1 MAEHAPNVASFLPPR
16 LTAESLREKLQEI
29 AGSYKH
35 RRVLIDL
42 ISEQY
47 HQQVLPIVLDKNIG
61 LLSKQDTY
69 CIVTAH
75 QPLLF
80 GGTGYFLYKALSVI
94 ALADWANKQIPEA
107 NFVPVFV
114 LGSEDHDFDEVR
126 NTAIYHEELIWESEA
141 GGATGRMGL
150 GNIPELIQR
159 VTELL
164 KGHPYADYV
173 EDILLKSY
181 IGATSFGQGTFM
193 FLHHLLGEY
202 GLIVVDPDRAIGK
215 RAFLPVIEKELI
227 SQFSKSAV
235 DIISHQ
241 MEERGLKVQAKG
253 RALNLFYLQENQRT
267 RIDKFAPDLFR
278 TVDNDRAWSQEEVI
292 SEAHAFP
299 ERFSPNVILR
309 PLYQQT
315 LLPCCLFVGG
325 GGELA
330 YWMELGAVFKAVDV
344 VYPLVRRRD
353 SVWMLDHI
361 ASQKMDKFGLSVMD
375 LMRDQEEVIKSYVI
389 RHSHDV
395 PEFESEI
402 NHIQTELNSLIK
414 KASSIDEGLR
424 RTCEAMSTGIHKQLE
439 GLLQK
444 RTKMLMS
451 KADLDVQQLRN
462 MFSRLFPQ
470 GGLQERKVNFIPF
483 LAQFGPEMIQTI
495 LQHIQAEEPGLHC
508 FRFEVNG

>member
-1 MAEHAPNVASFLPPR
+1 MADHAPNVASFLPPR
-16 LTAESLREKLQEI
+16 LTAQTLQQKVHEI
-29 AGSYKH
+29 SGTYQH
-35 RRVLIDL
+35 RQVLIDL
-42 ISEQY
+42 VHEQY
-47 HQQVLPIVLDKNIG
+47 QKIVLPHILDKNIR

-80 GGTGYFLYKALSVI
+80 GGTGYFLYKALTVI

-114 LGSEDHDFDEVR
+114 LGSEDHDFEEVR

-150 GNIPELIQR
+150 GNIPELIPR
-159 VTELL
+159 VIELL
-164 KGHPYADYV
+164 KGHPYAD
-173 EDILLKSY
+173 DIENILYKSY
-181 IGATSFGQGTFM
+181 NGATRFGQGTFL
-193 FLHHLLGEY
+193 FLHHLLGEL
-202 GLIVVDPDRAIGK
+202 GLIVLDPDHAIAK
-215 RAFLPVIEKELI
+215 RTFLPIIEKELTT
-227 SQFSKSAV
+227 QFSKSAV
-235 DIISHQ
+235 DIISSQ

-253 RALNLFYLQENQRT
+253 RALNLFYLQENSRT
-267 RIDKFAPDLFR
+267 RIDKIVPDLFR
-278 TVDNDRAWSQEEVI
+278 TVDNNLSWTQAEI
-292 SEAHAFP
+292 LAEAHKFP

-330 YWMELGAVFKAVDV
+330 YWMELGAVFKAADV

-353 SVWMLDHI
+353 SVWILDHI
-361 ASQKMDKFGLSVMD
+361 AGQKMHKFGLSVMD

-395 PEFESEI
+395 PEFDAEI

-414 KASSIDEGLR
+414 KASSIDEGLG
-424 RTCEAMSTGIHKQLE
+424 RTCEAVATAIHKQLE

-451 KADLDVQQLRN
+451 KAEQDVQQMRN

-470 GGLQERKVNFIPF
+470 GGLQERKVNFLPF
-483 LAQFGPEMIQTI
+483 LAQFGPEMFQTI
-495 LQHIQAEEPGLHC
+495 LRHIKAEEPGLHC
-508 FRFEVNG
+508 FRYEIND